1 MVNEN
6 VPLHQDKAIT
16 EKDSIVN
23 GRERK
28 TDKAITETDSYI
40 IKGSGSQ
47 REAGGHI

>member
-6 VPLHQDKAIT
+6 IPLHQDKART
-16 EKDSIVN
+16 EKDSIVKD
-23 GRERK
+23 RERK
-28 TDKAITETDSYI
+28 TDKAITERDSNI